1 MRPNTFVYKFIYFVF
16 GSLLCFRVNVG
27 MATPANLKTR
37 TALVIGNAH
46 YEAAVGPL
54 QNTHND
60 AKSMA
65 KTLRELGFT
74 VIERYDLSRDQL
86 LKAVDQFRTTLP
98 GAEVALFY
106 YAGHGISIAGANY
119 LIPLKSGFTA
129 EGADNV
135 TLRMRSETRLFNAEQ
150 AIADMGAAGAGCNL
164 VILDACRNTPINKST
179 KTRDATN
186 HGGLSEMTPPAG
198 SLIAFATDAG
208 QTASD
213 GEGANGLYTDEL
225 MKHLRTRGLTIEQV
239 FKRTRAGVLKRSG
252 GIQVPSEYS
261 RLVGDDVYLAGPA
274 IALPAKIAVP
284 AASKPALVAV
294 AVTIPSVAQLSK
306 LAEARQ
312 VEDCTKGLQVLV
324 RSRGPGAYAAQPL
337 DALLTGV
344 KEDLKQIPLPSDKLS
359 TALAT
364 CDLVL
369 RLLPECVPSG
379 AAGSAA
385 LAAKAHNRRGD
396 ALLLSDR
403 AEEAVPE
410 FDAAAFLDPSDPY
423 ILYNRGRAN
432 LTLDRKPEAKADF
445 TAASA
450 ARFGRSNARKL
461 AARALAEMK

>member
-1 MRPNTFVYKFIYFVF
+1 MPQKLFAHKSLHFVI
-16 GSLLCFRVNVG
+16 GALLCLGGNVG
-27 MATPANLKTR
+27 LAAPASLKTR

-46 YEAAVGPL
+46 YEASVGPL
-54 QNTHND
+54 RNTHND

-86 LKAVDQFRTTLP
+86 LKAVDQFRTTIP

-119 LIPLKSGFTA
+119 LIPLKSGFNA
-129 EGADNV
+129 EGTDDV
-135 TLRMRSETRLFNAEQ
+135 TLRMLSETRLFNAEQ
-150 AIADMGAAGAGCNL
+150 AVADMGAAGAGCNL

-274 IALPAKIAVP
+274 VAQPAKVEAP
-284 AASKPALVAV
+284 ATSKPALVAV
-294 AVTIPSVAQLSK
+294 AVTIPSVTQLVK

-312 VEDCTKGLQVLV
+312 VADCTQGLQVLV
-324 RSRGPGAYAAQPL
+324 RSRGPGAYATQPL

-344 KEDLKQIPLPSDKLS
+344 KEDLKQTPLPADKLS
-359 TALAT
+359 AALTT

-379 AAGSAA
+379 APGSSL

-403 AEEAVPE
+403 AAEAVLE

-432 LTLDRKPEAKADF
+432 LTLDRKEEAKADF
-445 TAASA
+445 TTASA

-461 AARALAEMK
+461 AGRALAEMK